1 MAFTPSRELRE
12 FLELSYAELKTF
24 NLGMKK
30 DQLSGKDNAYFSKK
44 VLDFLEKTSPLKAVT
59 VAFSDLE
66 GKMQVLD
73 YDKEFFMD
81 SYENL
86 TFDGSSI
93 AGFTELKSS
102 DLRLGVDFGSFR
114 ILPSDIFGSGKAFLF
129 ANVLNKDGDQYESDF
144 RGVLQ
149 NYLKEI
155 KKKEDLTFLVAP
167 EIEGFLMKGV
177 DSEQYFSEETGFE
190 LATTGGYFNALP
202 QDDLRRFIDTV
213 AEVMRAL
220 GYENEKDHGEVAPA
234 QFEINFKYSDA
245 LITADQILLYKF
257 MSRQIAKL
265 YGFTATF
272 LPKPRS
278 GINGSGMHANMSLS
292 KGGKNIFFQKE
303 GEDGLSEIGQRFC
316 HGILTHAKEL
326 NLTYCSSVNSY
337 RRLDPNFEAPN
348 EIKKHACDRGSV
360 VRIPLA
366 NEKSARIEVRAVAP
380 DSNPY
385 LAFFALLAAGLEGVN
400 ASKKDYEEMRHMLA
414 KKPVKKLYGCIQDA
428 IAGFKASSFAKK
440 VLGEKSVRKY
450 IELKQESADRCAKL
464 LGTRVKRSEVIFHH
478 EVKNQVLW
486 KAF

>member
-1 MAFTPSRELRE
+1 MSFTPSKELRE
-12 FLELSYAELKTF
+12 FLEMSYSDLKIF

-30 DQLSGKDNAYFSKK
+30 DQLAGKESAYFTKK
-44 VLDFLEKTSPLKAVT
+44 ILTFLEETTPLKAVT

-66 GKMQVLD
+66 GKLQVLD
-73 YDKEFFMD
+73 YDKDFFMD
-81 SYENL
+81 AYENL

-114 ILPSDIFGSGKAFLF
+114 ILPSDIFGSGKAFVF
-129 ANVLNKDGDQYESDF
+129 ANVLDKDGSQYESDF

-149 NYLKEI
+149 NYLVSL
-155 KKKEDLTFLVAP
+155 KKKEDITFLVAP
-167 EIEGFLMKGV
+167 EVEGFLMKGV
-177 DSEQYFSEETGFE
+177 DAEQFFQESTGFE
-190 LATTGGYFNALP
+190 LVTTGGYFNALP
-202 QDDLRRFIDTV
+202 QDDLRKFIDTV
-213 AEVMRAL
+213 AEVIRAL

-257 MSRQIAKL
+257 IARQVAKL

-272 LPKPRS
+272 LPKPRA
-278 GINGSGMHANMSLS
+278 GINGSGMHANMSLA
-292 KGGKNIFFQKE
+292 KGGKNIFFQKN
-303 GEDGLSEIGQRFC
+303 GEDGLSDIGQKFC
-316 HGILTHAKEL
+316 HGILNRAKEL
-326 NLTYCSSVNSY
+326 NLTYCPSVNSY

-380 DSNPY
+380 DANPY
-385 LAFFALLAAGLEGVN
+385 LAFFALLQAGLEGMN
-400 ASKKDYEEMRHMLA
+400 ASKTEYEAMREMIE

-428 IAGFKASSFAKK
+428 IAAFKSSSFAKK
-440 VLGEKSVRKY
+440 VLGESSVRKY
-450 IELKQESADRCAKL
+450 CELKQESADRCAKL
-464 LGTRVKRSEVIFHH
+464 PGKTVKRSEVIFHH

-486 KAF
+486 KEF